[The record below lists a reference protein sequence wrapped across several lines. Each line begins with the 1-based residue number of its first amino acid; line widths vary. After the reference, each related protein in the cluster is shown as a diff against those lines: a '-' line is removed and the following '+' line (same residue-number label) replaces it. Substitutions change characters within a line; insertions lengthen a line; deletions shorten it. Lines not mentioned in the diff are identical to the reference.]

1 MTKLNKIK
9 PEKEVSLSGNYTP
22 MVMQYIDIKKQH
34 PEVLIFFRLGDFYE
48 LFFDDAKTASRE
60 LQLYLTSKAAGNNT
74 KIPMCGIPHRA
85 YLTYVSK
92 LIDKGYKVG
101 IVEQLEDPKNTKT
114 LVQRDIIQ
122 IISPGANI
130 DLKEDEN
137 NFIAALNEDQFT
149 YILAYA
155 DLSTGEQYVTSI
167 KKDYRNVLAILSNL
181 EIKEV
186 VVSTATDANLIN
198 FLKEKAHVC
207 ISYNNNEDISL
218 DLEPLFVHLKDP
230 RHMRVVARLY
240 NYLVDTQKR
249 NLNYFQ
255 PAINRFSVKTL
266 GLDHSTRVNLELTKN
281 LAGTG
286 QYGTLFWLLNKTKTP
301 MGSRLL
307 KTYIEEPSA
316 DLAEITLRQDMI
328 QILIDNFIVSADLQ
342 ESLNSIYDLDRLIAR
357 VGFNSCSGRELLQL
371 KKSLQAV
378 PRIKELLGLLPS
390 DTFNDIIRDAGDFT
404 ALTDLLEK
412 AISPECPITITDGG
426 IFKKGY
432 NTELDELIAISTDGK
447 DWLLKIETE
456 EKERTGIKNLKLGY
470 NRVFGYY
477 IEVSNSYLP
486 LVKPEYGYIR
496 KQTLSTGERYITEAL
511 KEAEGRILTAHDNRI
526 QLETKLFQELRNY
539 VSTFTDSI
547 QKLGKAI
554 AKLDVILSLA
564 EIASTNNYVRP
575 IFNETRNINVIEAR
589 HPVIEKVL
597 PEQEFVSNDYI
608 LDENTDILII
618 TGPNMGGKST
628 YMREFA
634 LLVIM
639 AQMGSFVP
647 AKSCE
652 LYLFDNIF
660 TRIGASDDLIKGQS
674 TFMVEMT
681 ECNIALRNATPSSL
695 ILFDE
700 IGRGTATYD
709 GMALAQA
716 ILEYLIENVHAKTF
730 FSTHYHE
737 ITKLVSH
744 LPYVKNVHVAASEKD
759 GNITFLYKVQ
769 PGPMDKSYGINVASL
784 AGLPNELIKRS
795 KLILDTLE
803 EKKIDFDDL
812 RKEIVKKDED
822 KENIIIK
829 ELKTINPME
838 LSPLE
843 ALNYLYN
850 LKKRIDH
857 E

>member
-1 MTKLNKIK
+1 MKKTSIVNDA
-9 PEKEVSLSGNYTP
+9 SLSGNYTP
-22 MVMQYIDIKKQH
+22 MVMQYIQIKKQH

-48 LFFDDAKTASRE
+48 LFFDDAKTASKE

-85 YLTYVSK
+85 YLTYVNK
-92 LIDKGYKVG
+92 LIEKGYKVG
-101 IVEQLEDPKNTKT
+101 IVEQLEDPKGTKS

-122 IISPGANI
+122 IISPGANL

-155 DLSTGEQYVTSI
+155 DLSTGEQYVTSV
-167 KKDYRNVLAILSNL
+167 KKDYRSVLAILTNL
-181 EIKEV
+181 DIKEI
-186 VVSTATDANLIN
+186 VVSTATDANLIT
-198 FLKEKAHVC
+198 FLKDKAHIC

-218 DLEPLFVHLKDP
+218 ELEPLFVHLKDP
-230 RHMRVVARLY
+230 RYMRVVARLY
-240 NYLVDTQKR
+240 NYLVDSQKR

-255 PAINRFSVKTL
+255 PAVSRFSVKSL

-286 QYGTLFWLLNKTKTP
+286 QYGTLYWLLNKTKTP

-316 DLAEITLRQDMI
+316 DLDEITKRQNMI
-328 QILIDNFIVSADLQ
+328 QVLIDNFMVSADLQ

-371 KKSLQAV
+371 KTSLKVV
-378 PRIKELLGLLPS
+378 PHVKELLNQLPPEVFAEIVQ
-390 DTFNDIIRDAGDFT
+390 DTGNFDDLT
-404 ALTDLLEK
+404 ALLEK
-412 AISPECPITITDGG
+412 AISPECPITITEGG
-426 IFKKGY
+426 IFNKGY
-432 NTELDELIAISTDGK
+432 NEELDELIAISSDGK
-447 DWLLKIETE
+447 DWLLKIEAE

-486 LVKPEYGYIR
+486 LVKPEFGYVR
-496 KQTLSTGERYITEAL
+496 KQTLSTGERYITETL
-511 KEAEGRILTAHDNRI
+511 KEAEGRILGAHENRI
-526 QLETKLFQELRNY
+526 LLETKLFQELRNY
-539 VSTFTDSI
+539 VSTFTESI

-554 AKLDVILSLA
+554 AKLDVVLSLQ
-564 EIASTNNYVRP
+564 EIASTNGYVRP
-575 IFNETRNINVIEAR
+575 VFNNERNIKVLEAR

-597 PEQEFVSNDYI
+597 PEKEFVSNDYI
-608 LDENTDILII
+608 LDENTDVLII

-681 ECNIALRNATPSSL
+681 ECNIALRNATPDSL

-737 ITKLVSH
+737 ITALVSH

-759 GNITFLYKVQ
+759 GNITFLYKIQ
-769 PGPMDKSYGINVASL
+769 DGPMDKSYGINVASL
-784 AGLPNELIKRS
+784 AGLPSELINRS
-795 KLILDTLE
+795 KMILQTLE

-812 RKEIVKKDED
+812 RKEIIKKDES
-822 KENIIIK
+822 KENIILKEIK
-829 ELKTINPME
+829 TLNPME

-850 LKKRIDH
+850 LKKRV
-857 E
+857 ENE